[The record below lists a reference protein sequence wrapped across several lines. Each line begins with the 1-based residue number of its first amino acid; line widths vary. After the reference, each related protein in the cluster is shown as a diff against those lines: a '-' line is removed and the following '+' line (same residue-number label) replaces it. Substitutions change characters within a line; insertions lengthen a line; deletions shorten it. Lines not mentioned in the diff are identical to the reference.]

1 MSIKFA
7 GVCHRRIEVRACA
20 GNSRI
25 DAATL
30 YQPHR
35 HSFTNVVALLSRIVN
50 LFFLRRALEFKDE
63 RRTK

>member
-30 YQPHR
+30 HQPHR
-35 HSFTNVVALLSRIVN
+35 YSFTNVVALLETCQS
-50 LFFLRRALEFKDE
+50 FFLRRALEFTDE